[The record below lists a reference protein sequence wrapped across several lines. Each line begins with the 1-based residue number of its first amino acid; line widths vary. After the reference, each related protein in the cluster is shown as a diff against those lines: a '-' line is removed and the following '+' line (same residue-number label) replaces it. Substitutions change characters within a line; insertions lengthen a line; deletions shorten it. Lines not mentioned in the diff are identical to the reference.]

1 MKMDL
6 KLNWS
11 VQKFTELNVHEL
23 YEILRLRSEV
33 FVVEQNCIFPDMDNK
48 DQLCEHL
55 SGWRGGAL
63 FAYARIVP
71 PGISYQYASIGRV
84 VVSQDGRGEKLGKE
98 LLHVAIDRITGV
110 YGQVP
115 IRIGAQLYLKA
126 FYESFGFV
134 QTSDVYPEDGIDHIE
149 MTIKAQEN
157 EM

>member
-1 MKMDL
+1 MDL

-11 VQKFTELNVHEL
+11 VKKFTELNVHEL
-23 YEILRLRSEV
+23 YEVLRLRSEI
-33 FVVEQNCIFPDMDNK
+33 FVVEQNCVFPDMDNK

-55 SGWRGGAL
+55 SGRRGDAL
-63 FAYARIVP
+63 LAYARIVP
-71 PGISYQYASIGRV
+71 PGVSYEFASIGRI
-84 VVSQDGRGEKLGKE
+84 VVSQNGRGEKLGKE
-98 LLHVAIDRITGV
+98 LLNVAIERVEHV
-110 YGQVP
+110 YGLVP

-149 MTIKAQEN
+149 MTRNAGKN